1 MRVILACSAALVAM
15 AGASPAL
22 AQTSPDEKVNMVI
35 VYGDDPCP
43 VADDGSITVCARKD
57 EGERFRIPAP
67 LRQSA
72 SPQNE
77 AWNNKVLAYERVGR
91 TGTMS
96 CSPVGPGGMT
106 GCMQQLIDKSYAEK
120 ADSADVRFST
130 LIQAERERRLST
142 VDSEATE
149 TQTAVEARERQYEAQ
164 QGGAQDSS
172 TPPATPAQPTA
183 PAGK

>member
-1 MRVILACSAALVAM
+1 MRLMFTSSAALAALIG
-15 AGASPAL
+15 AGLASPAM
-22 AQTSPDEKVNMVI
+22 AQAAPEEKVNMVI

-43 VADDGSITVCARKD
+43 AADDGSITVCARKD

-77 AWNNKVLAYERVGR
+77 AWNNKVIAYERVGR
-91 TGTMS
+91 TGTLS
-96 CSPVGPGGMT
+96 CSPVGPGGAT

-120 ADSADVRFST
+120 AQSGDVRFST
-130 LIQAERERRLST
+130 LIQAERDRRLAT

-149 TQTAVEARERQYEAQ
+149 TQTEVEARERQYEAR
-164 QGGAQDSS
+164 QGAAQA
-172 TPPATPAQPTA
+172 PAPAATPGQ